1 MLDGS
6 QLEQGR
12 ATWLRRGWP
21 ELFEEQRHAGD
32 QYTNDR

>member
-6 QLEQGR
+6 PLEQGR

-21 ELFEEQRHAGD
+21 ELFEGQQYAGD
-32 QYTNDR
+32 KYTNYR